1 MVLKIYAGIF
11 FLLFFTGP
19 VLGIQDPV
27 FSQESDQQIH
37 DFSLSGY
44 TEKGKKSWDIS
55 GKTADILDE
64 VIKLSDVVGNLY
76 GKEEDVRLTAE
87 RGDFNKADGR
97 VHLEQNVV
105 VATSTGTRLLT
116 DSLDWDRKNHLIS
129 TDNPVDIQR
138 DNLRALA
145 SGARAEPDLKRIA
158 LEKDVRL
165 DINPAPQEK
174 SADSSGGEKIVI
186 TCDGPLEI
194 DYEKNVAV
202 FRNNVKVEK
211 QDITIYSDTMDVF
224 FSTGPAAG
232 GEKKEKEPLMAGN
245 KIERIV
251 SKGHVKIVRGLNVSY
266 SEEAIYTALDKKIT
280 LSGRP
285 RLVIYSAEDFKD
297 ASSGN

>member
-1 MVLKIYAGIF
+1 MVFKIFTGIF
-11 FLLFFTGP
+11 FLLFFT
-19 VLGIQDPV
+19 VFIFGIQDLV
-27 FSQESDQQIH
+27 FSQEPDQQIQ

-44 TEKGKKSWDIS
+44 GEKGKKSWDIS
-55 GKTADILDE
+55 GKTADILGE
-64 VIKLSDVVGNLY
+64 VVKLRDVVGNLY

-87 RGDFNKADGR
+87 RGDLNKADGR

-105 VATSTGTRLLT
+105 IATSTGARLLT
-116 DSLDWDRKNHLIS
+116 DSLDWDRKNQLIS

-138 DNLRALA
+138 DNLQAQA
-145 SGARAEPDLKRIA
+145 SGAHAEPNLKRIA

-165 DINPAPQEK
+165 DISPASDKK
-174 SADSSGGEKIVI
+174 SADSSGGEKIII

-211 QDITIYSDTMDVF
+211 QDITIFSDTMDVF
-224 FSTGPAAG
+224 FSMGQAAT
-232 GEKKEKEPLMAGN
+232 EKKEKKSLVAAN
-245 KIERIV
+245 RIERIV

-280 LSGRP
+280 LSGKP
-285 RLVIYSAEDFKD
+285 KLVIYSEEDFKD
-297 ASSGN
+297 APSGN

>member
-1 MVLKIYAGIF
+1 MVLKIFAGI
-11 FLLFFTGP
+11 LLFFTGF

-27 FSQESDQQIH
+27 FSQEADQQIH

-44 TEKGKKSWDIS
+44 AEKGKKSWDIS
-55 GKTADILDE
+55 GKTADILNE
-64 VIKLSDVVGNLY
+64 VVKLSEVVGNLY

-105 VATSTGTRLLT
+105 IATSTGTRLLT
-116 DSLDWDRKNHLIS
+116 DSLDWDRKNQLIS

-145 SGARAEPDLKRIA
+145 SGARAEPNLKRIA

-165 DINPAPQEK
+165 DINPAPQMK
-174 SADSSGGEKIVI
+174 SADSSDKEKIII

-194 DYEKNVAV
+194 DYEKNVAL

-224 FSTGPAAG
+224 FSTSPSGN
-232 GEKKEKEPLMAGN
+232 EKKEKEPLMAGN

-251 SKGHVKIVRGLNVSY
+251 SRGHVKIVRGLNVSY
-266 SEEAIYTALDKKIT
+266 SEEAVYTALDKKIT
-280 LSGRP
+280 LNGRP

-297 ASSGN
+297 APSGN